1 MAQPSQE
8 SPLPA
13 TAPRTTATE
22 HGDHGDHDHDGHV
35 TEAEHSDHEHDGHV
49 AAADHDHDHEHN
61 HAAEHE
67 HEHDLAAE
75 HGGGIAR
82 WLPAGQRR
90 ELLLLGVSGVCLGV
104 GLAAAL
110 FGWPETLRIGLFL
123 VAILA
128 GAVEIV
134 PRGLR
139 GVWLERSLDINFLV
153 TVAVA
158 GAIGLEQWAEGA
170 TVVFLFSLG
179 ETLESLTLA
188 RTRRSIQ
195 ALMAMAPDTAQVQLP
210 DGSEATQPVEQV
222 AVGAVVVVR
231 PGDRIPR
238 DGVVVAGHSAVDQA
252 PITGESVPVEKAP
265 GATVYAGTINQ
276 NGYLEVRATKPL
288 AENAL
293 AKIIHLVEAAQSEK
307 APSQRFVERFA
318 RIYTPAVVV
327 GAVLLTII
335 PPLVFGEPLVPWFN
349 RSLVLL
355 LVACPC
361 ALVIS
366 TPVTV
371 VAAIG
376 NASRRGVLIKGGAY
390 LERAGTVRVVAFDKT
405 GTLTRGVPEVVT
417 VIPCADLSAAD
428 LVRVAAAA
436 EARSEHPLAQAVVRA
451 GQRLSVET
459 PVESPATAFT
469 ISISH
474 LSLRFAAD
482 ETLSAS
488 DFMAFPGQ
496 GIRAIVGDRLLW
508 VGSLDWLRAN
518 GFDPANVT
526 ERLAAITAAGQ
537 TPILVGQQEDCAGEP
552 TERRRLL
559 GIIAV
564 ADQVRPQ
571 AAETVATLRAQGV
584 RRVAL
589 VSGDNHLTAQAVAQ
603 QVGIAPADVRAE
615 LLPEEKLKVIQEYA
629 RNEGHVAMVGDG
641 VNDAPALAAAT
652 IGIALGT
659 GGSDAALEAA
669 DMALV
674 ADDLDRLPWVLQL
687 SRRAARTIR
696 FNVGFALLTKLLV
709 LGLGALGIANLWAAI
724 GADTGASIIVI
735 LNGMRLLGRAPPA
748 AGSAASD
755 AALRRRFGLSA
766 RTDHHDHSH

>member
-1 MAQPSQE
+1 MP
-8 SPLPA
+8 
-13 TAPRTTATE
+13 
-22 HGDHGDHDHDGHV
+22 V
-35 TEAEHSDHEHDGHV
+35 
-49 AAADHDHDHEHN
+49 
-61 HAAEHE
+61 
-67 HEHDLAAE
+67 
-75 HGGGIAR
+75 
-82 WLPAGQRR
+82 
-90 ELLLLGVSGVCLGV
+90 
-104 GLAAAL
+104 
-110 FGWPETLRIGLFL
+110 
-123 VAILA
+123 
-128 GAVEIV
+128 
-134 PRGLR
+134 
-139 GVWLERSLDINFLV
+139 
-153 TVAVA
+153 
-158 GAIGLEQWAEGA
+158 GAI
-170 TVVFLFSLG
+170 
-179 ETLESLTLA
+179 
-188 RTRRSIQ
+188 
-195 ALMAMAPDTAQVQLP
+195 
-210 DGSEATQPVEQV
+210 
-222 AVGAVVVVR
+222 VVVR
-231 PGDRIPR
+231 PGDRVPL
-238 DGVVVAGHSAVDQA
+238 DGVVIAGHSAVDQA

-265 GATVYAGTINQ
+265 GATVYAGTINR
-276 NGYLEVRATKPL
+276 NGYLEIRTTKPL

-405 GTLTRGVPEVVT
+405 GTLTRGVPEVST
-417 VIPCADLSAAD
+417 VIPGADLSAAD

-451 GQRLSVET
+451 GRRLAAET
-459 PVESPATAFT
+459 PVESTATAFT

-474 LSLRFAAD
+474 ISLRFAGD
-482 ETLSAS
+482 GTLRAS
-488 DFMAFPGQ
+488 DFVAFPGQ
-496 GIRAIVGDRLLW
+496 GIRAVVGERLLW
-508 VGSLDWLRAN
+508 VGSLEWLRSN
-518 GFDPANVT
+518 GFDPAAVN

-537 TPILVGQQEDCAGEP
+537 TPILVGEQVGRDDEP
-552 TERRRLL
+552 TGGRRVL

-564 ADQVRPQ
+564 ADEVRPQ
-571 AAETVATLRAQGV
+571 AAETVAALRGQGV

-589 VSGDNHLTAQAVAQ
+589 VSGDNTVTAQAVAQ

-615 LLPEEKLKVIQEYA
+615 LLPEEKLAAIQEYA

-674 ADDLDRLPWVLQL
+674 ADDLNRLPWVLRL
-687 SRRAARTIR
+687 SRRAAHTIR

-709 LGLGALGIANLWAAI
+709 LGLGALGLANLWIAI
-724 GADTGASIIVI
+724 AADTGASLIVI
-735 LNGMRLLGRAPPA
+735 LNGMRLLGKAPS
-748 AGSAASD
+748 SAESVASD
-755 AALRRRFGLSA
+755 AALRRRFGLSVH
-766 RTDHHDHSH
+766 TDHHGHSH

>member
-1 MAQPSQE
+1 MTTTTTS
-8 SPLPA
+8 
-13 TAPRTTATE
+13 TTAMWLWPTMVSMTTSTTTAE
-22 HGDHGDHDHDGHV
+22 HDH
-35 TEAEHSDHEHDGHV
+35 A
-49 AAADHDHDHEHN
+49 
-61 HAAEHE
+61 
-67 HEHDLAAE
+67 HDLAVE
-75 HGGGIAR
+75 HGAGIAR
-82 WLPAGQRR
+82 WLPSGQRR
-90 ELLLLGVSGVCLGV
+90 ELLLLGVSGVCLGA

-110 FGWPETLRIGLFL
+110 LGWPETLRIGLFL

-179 ETLESLTLA
+179 EALESLTLA

-195 ALMAMAPDTAQVQLP
+195 ALMAMAPDTAQVKRP
-210 DGSEATQPVEQV
+210 DGSETTQPVEQV
-222 AVGAVVVVR
+222 VVGAVVVVR

-265 GATVYAGTINQ
+265 GATVYAGTINR
-276 NGYLEVRATKPL
+276 NGYLEIRATKPL

-318 RIYTPAVVV
+318 RIYTPVVVV

-417 VIPCADLSAAD
+417 VTPCADLSAAD
-428 LVRVAAAA
+428 LVRYRSRGGGAFGASPRTGRRPRRSA
-436 EARSEHPLAQAVVRA
+436 ARSGSADRSRTSAPRA
-451 GQRLSVET
+451 PST
-459 PVESPATAFT
+459 
-469 ISISH
+469 
-474 LSLRFAAD
+474 
-482 ETLSAS
+482 S
-488 DFMAFPGQ
+488 DFVAFPGQ
-496 GIRAIVGDRLLW
+496 GIRAVVGERRLW

-518 GFDPANVT
+518 GFDPAEIT

-537 TPILVGQQEDCAGEP
+537 TPILVGQQEVRAGEP

-559 GIIAV
+559 GIIGV
-564 ADQVRPQ
+564 ADEVRPL

-589 VSGDNHLTAQAVAQ
+589 LSGDNHLTAQAVAQ
-603 QVGIAPADVRAE
+603 RVGIAPEDVRAE
-615 LLPEEKLKVIQEYA
+615 LLPEEKLAAIQEYA

-674 ADDLDRLPWVLQL
+674 ADDLNRLPWVLQL

-696 FNVGFALLTKLLV
+696 FNVGFALLIKLLV

-724 GADTGASIIVI
+724 AADTGASIVVI
-735 LNGMRLLGRAPPA
+735 LNGMRLLGEAPSA

-766 RTDHHDHSH
+766 RTDHHGHSH

>member
-13 TAPRTTATE
+13 TTSRPTAAE
-22 HGDHGDHDHDGHV
+22 HGDHDHMAGTGH
-35 TEAEHSDHEHDGHV
+35 D
-49 AAADHDHDHEHN
+49 DHDHEHSHIAAAEHGEHDHD

-67 HEHDLAAE
+67 HGHDLAGE
-75 HGGGIAR
+75 HGAGIAR
-82 WLPAGQRR
+82 WLPSGQRR

-104 GLAAAL
+104 GLAAEL
-110 FGWPETLRIGLFL
+110 LGWPETLRIGLFL

-179 ETLESLTLA
+179 EALESLTLA

-195 ALMAMAPDTAQVQLP
+195 ALMAMAPDTAQVKRP
-210 DGSEATQPVEQV
+210 DGSETTQPVEQV
-222 AVGAVVVVR
+222 VVGAVVVVR

-265 GATVYAGTINQ
+265 GATVYAGTINR
-276 NGYLEVRATKPL
+276 NGYLEIRATKPL

-318 RIYTPAVVV
+318 RIYTPVVVV

-417 VIPCADLSAAD
+417 VTPCADLSAAD
-428 LVRVAAAA
+428 LARYAATA

-451 GQRLSVET
+451 GRRLSAET
-459 PVESPATAFT
+459 PVESTATAF
-469 ISISH
+469 SLALSH
-474 LSLRFAAD
+474 ISLRFAAD
-482 ETLSAS
+482 ETLSTS
-488 DFMAFPGQ
+488 DFVAFPGQ
-496 GIRAIVGDRLLW
+496 GIRAVVGERRLW

-518 GFDPANVT
+518 GFDPAEIT

-537 TPILVGQQEDCAGEP
+537 TPILVGQQEVRAGEP

-559 GIIAV
+559 GIIGV
-564 ADQVRPQ
+564 ADEVRPL

-589 VSGDNHLTAQAVAQ
+589 LSGDNHLTAQAVAQ
-603 QVGIAPADVRAE
+603 RVGIAPEDVRAE
-615 LLPEEKLKVIQEYA
+615 LLPEEKLAAIQEYA

-674 ADDLDRLPWVLQL
+674 ADDLNRLPWVLQL

-696 FNVGFALLTKLLV
+696 FNVGFALLIKLLV

-724 GADTGASIIVI
+724 AADTGASIVVI
-735 LNGMRLLGRAPPA
+735 LNGMRLLGEAPSA

-766 RTDHHDHSH
+766 RTDHHGHSH

>member
-1 MAQPSQE
+1 MAQPRLD
-8 SPLPA
+8 SPP
-13 TAPRTTATE
+13 ATE
-22 HGDHGDHDHDGHV
+22 HGDRDH
-35 TEAEHSDHEHDGHV
+35 DHEHDDHEHDDHLAG
-49 AAADHDHDHEHN
+49 AAHDDYDHDHDHAAQ
-61 HAAEHE
+61 HA
-67 HEHDLAAE
+67 HDPAVE
-75 HGGGIAR
+75 HGAGIAR

-90 ELLLLGVSGVCLGV
+90 ELLLLTVSGVCLGA

-110 FGWPETLRIGLFL
+110 LGWPQTLRIGLFL

-128 GAVEIV
+128 GAIEIV

-195 ALMAMAPDTAQVQLP
+195 ALMAMAPDTAQVQRP
-210 DGSEATQPVEQV
+210 DGSEETQPVEQV
-222 AVGAVVVVR
+222 AVGAIVVVR
-231 PGDRIPR
+231 PGDRVPL
-238 DGVVVAGHSAVDQA
+238 DGVVIAGHSAVDQA

-265 GATVYAGTINQ
+265 GATVYAGTINRH
-276 NGYLEVRATKPL
+276 GYLEIRTTKPL

-318 RIYTPAVVV
+318 RIYTPVVVV

-417 VIPCADLSAAD
+417 VIPCAALSAAD

-451 GQRLSVET
+451 ERRLSAET
-459 PVESPATAFT
+459 PVESSATAFS
-469 ISISH
+469 IAISH
-474 LSLRFAAD
+474 ISLRFAAD

-496 GIRAIVGDRLLW
+496 GIRAVVGDRLLW
-508 VGSLDWLRAN
+508 VGRPDWLRAN
-518 GFDPANVT
+518 GFDPTDVT
-526 ERLAAITAAGQ
+526 DRLTAITAAGQ
-537 TPILVGQQEDCAGEP
+537 TPILVGQQDDRAGEP
-552 TERRRLL
+552 TEHRRLL

-564 ADQVRPQ
+564 ADEVRPQ
-571 AAETVATLRAQGV
+571 AAETVAALRGQGV

-589 VSGDNHLTAQAVAQ
+589 VSGDNAVTAQAVAQ
-603 QVGIAPADVRAE
+603 QVGIAPEDVRAE
-615 LLPEEKLKVIQEYA
+615 LLPEEKLAAIQEYA

-674 ADDLDRLPWVLQL
+674 ADDLNRLPWVLQL

-724 GADTGASIIVI
+724 AADTGASIIVI
-735 LNGMRLLGRAPPA
+735 LNGMRLLGKAPSTA
-748 AGSAASD
+748 ESAASA

-766 RTDHHDHSH
+766 QADHHGHSH

>member
-13 TAPRTTATE
+13 TTSRPTAAE
-22 HGDHGDHDHDGHV
+22 HGDHDHMAGTGH
-35 TEAEHSDHEHDGHV
+35 D
-49 AAADHDHDHEHN
+49 DHDHEHSHIAAAEHSEHDHD

-67 HEHDLAAE
+67 HGHDLAGE
-75 HGGGIAR
+75 HGAGIAR
-82 WLPAGQRR
+82 WLPSGQRR

-104 GLAAAL
+104 GLAAEL
-110 FGWPETLRIGLFL
+110 LGWPETLRIGLFL

-179 ETLESLTLA
+179 EALESLTLA

-195 ALMAMAPDTAQVQLP
+195 ALMAMAPDTAQVKRP
-210 DGSEATQPVEQV
+210 DGSETTQPVEQV
-222 AVGAVVVVR
+222 VVGAVVVVR

-265 GATVYAGTINQ
+265 GATVYAGTINR
-276 NGYLEVRATKPL
+276 NGYLEIRATKPL

-318 RIYTPAVVV
+318 RIYTPVVVV

-417 VIPCADLSAAD
+417 VTPCADLSAAD
-428 LVRVAAAA
+428 LVRVVAAA

-451 GQRLSVET
+451 GRQL
-459 PVESPATAFT
+459 
-469 ISISH
+469 
-474 LSLRFAAD
+474 AA
-482 ETLSAS
+482 EAPTGSAAEPPSAS
-488 DFMAFPGQ
+488 DFVALPGQ
-496 GIRAIVGDRLLW
+496 GIRAVVGDRLLW
-508 VGSLDWLRAN
+508 VGSLGWLRAN
-518 GFDPANVT
+518 GFDPAEIT
-526 ERLAAITAAGQ
+526 TRLAAITAAGQ
-537 TPILVGQQEDCAGEP
+537 TPILVGQQEGRAGEP

-559 GIIAV
+559 GIIGV
-564 ADQVRPQ
+564 ADQVRSQ

-603 QVGIAPADVRAE
+603 QVGIAPEDVRAE
-615 LLPEEKLKVIQEYA
+615 LLPEEKLAAIQEYA

-674 ADDLDRLPWVLQL
+674 ADDLNRLPWVLEL
-687 SRRAARTIR
+687 SHRAARTIR

-724 GADTGASIIVI
+724 GADTGASIVVI
-735 LNGMRLLGRAPPA
+735 LNGMRLLGKAPSA
-748 AGSAASD
+748 TGSAASD

-766 RTDHHDHSH
+766 RTDHHGHSH

>member
-13 TAPRTTATE
+13 TTSRPTAAE
-22 HGDHGDHDHDGHV
+22 HGDHDHMAGTGH
-35 TEAEHSDHEHDGHV
+35 D
-49 AAADHDHDHEHN
+49 DHDHEHSHIAAAEHGEHDHD

-67 HEHDLAAE
+67 HGHDLAGE
-75 HGGGIAR
+75 HGAGIAR
-82 WLPAGQRR
+82 WLPSGQRR

-104 GLAAAL
+104 GLAAEL
-110 FGWPETLRIGLFL
+110 LGWPETLRIGLFL

-179 ETLESLTLA
+179 EALESLTLA

-195 ALMAMAPDTAQVQLP
+195 ALMAMAPDTAQVKRP
-210 DGSEATQPVEQV
+210 DGSETTQPVEQV
-222 AVGAVVVVR
+222 VVGAVVVVR

-265 GATVYAGTINQ
+265 GATVYAGTINR
-276 NGYLEVRATKPL
+276 NGYLEIRATKPL

-318 RIYTPAVVV
+318 RIYTPVVVV

-417 VIPCADLSAAD
+417 VTPCADLSAAD
-428 LVRVAAAA
+428 LVRFAAAA

-451 GQRLSVET
+451 GRQLAAEAPTGS
-459 PVESPATAFT
+459 
-469 ISISH
+469 
-474 LSLRFAAD
+474 AAD
-482 ETLSAS
+482 PPSAS
-488 DFMAFPGQ
+488 DFVALPGQ
-496 GIRAIVGDRLLW
+496 GIRAVVGDRLLW
-508 VGSLDWLRAN
+508 VGSLGWLRAN
-518 GFDPANVT
+518 GFDPAEIT
-526 ERLAAITAAGQ
+526 TRLAAITAAGQ
-537 TPILVGQQEDCAGEP
+537 TPILVGQQEGRAGEP

-559 GIIAV
+559 GIIGV
-564 ADQVRPQ
+564 ADQVRSQ

-584 RRVAL
+584 RRVVL

-603 QVGIAPADVRAE
+603 QVGIAPEDVRAE
-615 LLPEEKLKVIQEYA
+615 LLPEEKLAAIQEYA

-674 ADDLDRLPWVLQL
+674 ADDLNRLPWVLQL
-687 SRRAARTIR
+687 SHRAARTIR

-724 GADTGASIIVI
+724 GADTGASIVVI
-735 LNGMRLLGRAPPA
+735 LNGMRLLGKAPSA
-748 AGSAASD
+748 TGSAASD

-766 RTDHHDHSH
+766 RTDHHGHSH

>member
-1 MAQPSQE
+1 MVQPSQE

-13 TAPRTTATE
+13 TAPCTTA
-22 HGDHGDHDHDGHV
+22 
-35 TEAEHSDHEHDGHV
+35 AEQG
-49 AAADHDHDHEHN
+49 
-61 HAAEHE
+61 EHE
-67 HEHDLAAE
+67 HEHAADHKHGLAGE
-75 HGGGIAR
+75 HGAGIAR
-82 WLPAGQRR
+82 WLPSGQRR

-104 GLAAAL
+104 GLAAEL
-110 FGWPETLRIGLFL
+110 LGWPELLRIGLFL
-123 VAILA
+123 VPILA
-128 GAVEIV
+128 GAVDIV

-158 GAIGLEQWAEGA
+158 GAIGLEQWSEGA

-179 ETLESLTLA
+179 ETLENLTLA

-195 ALMAMAPDTAQVQLP
+195 ALMAMAPDTAQVKLP

-222 AVGAVVVVR
+222 AVGDIVVVR
-231 PGDRIPR
+231 PGGRIPR

-252 PITGESVPVEKAP
+252 PITGEAVPVEKAP
-265 GATVYAGTINQ
+265 GATVYAGTINRH
-276 NGYLEVRATKPL
+276 GYLEIRATKPL

-318 RIYTPAVVV
+318 RIYTPVVV
-327 GAVLLTII
+327 VSAVLLTIV
-335 PPLVFGEPLVPWFN
+335 PPLVFSEPLVPWFN

-417 VIPCADLSAAD
+417 VTPCADLSAAD

-451 GQRLSVET
+451 GR
-459 PVESPATAFT
+459 
-469 ISISH
+469 
-474 LSLRFAAD
+474 RFAAD

-488 DFMAFPGQ
+488 DFVAFPGQ
-496 GIRAIVGDRLLW
+496 GIRAVVGDRLLW

-518 GFDPANVT
+518 GFDPAEVT
-526 ERLAAITAAGQ
+526 ARLAAITAAGQ
-537 TPILVGQQEDCAGEP
+537 TPIGVGQQEVRAGEP
-552 TERRRLL
+552 TEHRRLL

-564 ADQVRPQ
+564 ADQVRSQ
-571 AAETVATLRAQGV
+571 AAETVAALRGQGV

-589 VSGDNHLTAQAVAQ
+589 VSGDNHLAVQAVAQ
-603 QVGIAPADVRAE
+603 QVGIAPEDVRAE
-615 LLPEEKLKVIQEYA
+615 LLPEEKLKIIQEYA

-652 IGIALGT
+652 VGIALGT
-659 GGSDAALEAA
+659 GGSDVALEAA

-724 GADTGASIIVI
+724 AADTGASVVVI
-735 LNGMRLLGRAPPA
+735 LNGMRLLGRAPSA
-748 AGSAASD
+748 AESTASD

-766 RTDHHDHSH
+766 HTDHHGHSH

>member
-1 MAQPSQE
+1 MA
-8 SPLPA
+8 
-13 TAPRTTATE
+13 
-22 HGDHGDHDHDGHV
+22 
-35 TEAEHSDHEHDGHV
+35 
-49 AAADHDHDHEHN
+49 
-61 HAAEHE
+61 
-67 HEHDLAAE
+67 
-75 HGGGIAR
+75 I
-82 WLPAGQRR
+82 
-90 ELLLLGVSGVCLGV
+90 
-104 GLAAAL
+104 
-110 FGWPETLRIGLFL
+110 
-123 VAILA
+123 
-128 GAVEIV
+128 
-134 PRGLR
+134 
-139 GVWLERSLDINFLV
+139 
-153 TVAVA
+153 
-158 GAIGLEQWAEGA
+158 
-170 TVVFLFSLG
+170 
-179 ETLESLTLA
+179 
-188 RTRRSIQ
+188 
-195 ALMAMAPDTAQVQLP
+195 APDTAQVKRP
-210 DGSEATQPVEQV
+210 DGSEETQPVEQV
-222 AVGAVVVVR
+222 VVGAIVVVR

-265 GATVYAGTINQ
+265 GATVYAGTINRH
-276 NGYLEVRATKPL
+276 GYLEIRTTKPL

-293 AKIIHLVEAAQSEK
+293 AKIIHLVEAAQSKK

-318 RIYTPAVVV
+318 RIYTPVVV
-327 GAVLLTII
+327 IGAVLLTII

-405 GTLTRGVPEVVT
+405 GTLTRGVPEVVAVT
-417 VIPCADLSAAD
+417 PCADLSAAD
-428 LVRVAAAA
+428 LVRFAAAA

-451 GQRLSVET
+451 GRQL
-459 PVESPATAFT
+459 
-469 ISISH
+469 
-474 LSLRFAAD
+474 AA
-482 ETLSAS
+482 EAPTGSAAEPSSAS
-488 DFMAFPGQ
+488 DFVAFPGQ
-496 GIRAIVGDRLLW
+496 GIRAVVGERLLW

-518 GFDPANVT
+518 GFDPAEIT

-537 TPILVGQQEDCAGEP
+537 TPILVGQQEVRAGEP

-559 GIIAV
+559 GIIGV
-564 ADQVRPQ
+564 ADEVRPL

-589 VSGDNHLTAQAVAQ
+589 LSGDNHLTAQAVAQ
-603 QVGIAPADVRAE
+603 RVGIAPEDVRAE
-615 LLPEEKLKVIQEYA
+615 LLPEEKLAAIQEYA

-674 ADDLDRLPWVLQL
+674 ADDLNRLPWVLQL

-696 FNVGFALLTKLLV
+696 FNVGFALLVKLLV

-724 GADTGASIIVI
+724 AADTGASIVVI
-735 LNGMRLLGRAPPA
+735 LNGMRLLGD
-748 AGSAASD
+748 G
-755 AALRRRFGLSA
+755 ALRRRERGIRRGAPAPLWVVRS
-766 RTDHHDHSH
+766 HSSPRP

>member
-1 MAQPSQE
+1 MA
-8 SPLPA
+8 
-13 TAPRTTATE
+13 TVTTTTWLGPGMTVHE
-22 HGDHGDHDHDGHV
+22 
-35 TEAEHSDHEHDGHV
+35 HEHDGHM
-49 AAADHDHDHEHN
+49 AAVQHDHDHDH
-61 HAAEHE
+61 AAE

-75 HGGGIAR
+75 HGAGIAR

-90 ELLLLGVSGVCLGV
+90 ELLLLGVSGVCLGT

-110 FGWPETLRIGLFL
+110 LGWPETLRIGLFL
-123 VAILA
+123 AAILA

-195 ALMAMAPDTAQVQLP
+195 ALMAMAPDTAQVQRP
-210 DGSEATQPVEQV
+210 DGSEITQPVERV
-222 AVGAVVVVR
+222 AVGATVVVR
-231 PGDRIPR
+231 PGDRIPL

-276 NGYLEVRATKPL
+276 HGYLEIRTTKPL
-288 AENAL
+288 AENTL

-417 VIPCADLSAAD
+417 VTPCADLSAAD

-451 GQRLSVET
+451 GRRLSAET
-459 PVESPATAFT
+459 PIEATATTFT
-469 ISISH
+469 LAISH
-474 LSLRFAAD
+474 ISLRFAAD
-482 ETLSAS
+482 ETFSAS
-488 DFMAFPGQ
+488 DFLAFPGQ
-496 GIRAIVGDRLLW
+496 GIRAVVGDRLLW

-518 GFDPANVT
+518 GFDPADIT
-526 ERLAAITAAGQ
+526 ARLAAITAAGQ
-537 TPILVGQQEDCAGEP
+537 TPILVGQQE
-552 TERRRLL
+552 
-559 GIIAV
+559 
-564 ADQVRPQ
+564 
-571 AAETVATLRAQGV
+571 V
-584 RRVAL
+584 RRGCAD
-589 VSGDNHLTAQAVAQ
+589 G
-603 QVGIAPADVRAE
+603 APAIA
-615 LLPEEKLKVIQEYA
+615 
-629 RNEGHVAMVGDG
+629 GDHRR
-641 VNDAPALAAAT
+641 
-652 IGIALGT
+652 
-659 GGSDAALEAA
+659 GGS
-669 DMALV
+669 
-674 ADDLDRLPWVLQL
+674 
-687 SRRAARTIR
+687 
-696 FNVGFALLTKLLV
+696 G
-709 LGLGALGIANLWAAI
+709 
-724 GADTGASIIVI
+724 
-735 LNGMRLLGRAPPA
+735 PA
-748 AGSAASD
+748 AGCRD
-755 AALRRRFGLSA
+755 RGRSA
-766 RTDHHDHSH
+766 RARCASGGAGERR

>member
-1 MAQPSQE
+1 MAQPLQE
-8 SPLPA
+8 SPRPA
-13 TAPRTTATE
+13 VATRTTAAE
-22 HGDHGDHDHDGHV
+22 HGDHAHDHDGHMA
-35 TEAEHSDHEHDGHV
+35 EAGHDDHHEHDGH
-49 AAADHDHDHEHN
+49 AHDHAAD
-61 HAAEHE
+61 
-67 HEHDLAAE
+67 HEHDLAGE
-75 HGGGIAR
+75 HGAGIAR
-82 WLPAGQRR
+82 WLPSGQRR

-110 FGWPETLRIGLFL
+110 FGWPEPLRIGLFL

-195 ALMAMAPDTAQVQLP
+195 ALMAMAPDTAQVQRP
-210 DGSEATQPVEQV
+210 DGSEVTQAVEQV
-222 AVGAVVVVR
+222 AVGATVVVR
-231 PGDRIPR
+231 PGDRIPL

-265 GATVYAGTINQ
+265 GATVYAGTINR
-276 NGYLEVRATKPL
+276 NGYLEIRTTKLL
-288 AENAL
+288 AENTL

-417 VIPCADLSAAD
+417 VIPCTDLSAAD
-428 LVRVAAAA
+428 LVRVVAAA

-451 GQRLSVET
+451 GRRLSAET
-459 PVESPATAFT
+459 PVESTAKAFNLA
-469 ISISH
+469 ISH
-474 LSLRFAAD
+474 ISLRFAVD
-482 ETLSAS
+482 ESFSAS
-488 DFMAFPGQ
+488 DFLAFPGQ
-496 GIRAIVGDRLLW
+496 GIRAVVGDRLLW

-518 GFDPANVT
+518 GFDPAGVT
-526 ERLAAITAAGQ
+526 ARLAAITVAGQ
-537 TPILVGQQEDCAGEP
+537 TPILVGQQEGRAGEP
-552 TERRRLL
+552 TEHRRLL

-564 ADQVRPQ
+564 ADEVRPQ
-571 AAETVATLRAQGV
+571 AAETVAALRAQGV

-589 VSGDNHLTAQAVAQ
+589 VSGDNRLTAQAVAQ
-603 QVGIAPADVRAE
+603 QVGIDPADVRAE
-615 LLPEEKLKVIQEYA
+615 LLPEEKLKAIQEYA

-641 VNDAPALAAAT
+641 VNDAPALAAAS

-674 ADDLDRLPWVLQL
+674 ADDLNRLPWLLRL
-687 SRRAARTIR
+687 SRRAAHTIR

-709 LGLGALGIANLWAAI
+709 LGLGALGLANLWIAI
-724 GADTGASIIVI
+724 AADTGASIIVI
-735 LNGMRLLGRAPPA
+735 INGMRLLGRAPSA
-748 AGSAASD
+748 AESAASD
-755 AALRRRFGLSA
+755 AALRRRFGLSDRA
-766 RTDHHDHSH
+766 DHHDHSH

>member
-13 TAPRTTATE
+13 TE
-22 HGDHGDHDHDGHV
+22 HGDHDHMAEAGHDAHDHDGHIA
-35 TEAEHSDHEHDGHV
+35 EAQHEHD
-49 AAADHDHDHEHN
+49 HDY
-61 HAAEHE
+61 AAEHE
-67 HEHDLAAE
+67 HHLDDERGA
-75 HGGGIAR
+75 GIAH
-82 WLPAGQRR
+82 WLPSGQRR

-110 FGWPETLRIGLFL
+110 LGWPETLRIGLFL

-139 GVWLERSLDINFLV
+139 GVWLEHSLDINFLV

-179 ETLESLTLA
+179 EALENLTLA

-222 AVGAVVVVR
+222 VVGAIVVVR

-265 GATVYAGTINQ
+265 GATVYAGTINR
-276 NGYLEVRATKPL
+276 NGYLEIRTTKPL

-417 VIPCADLSAAD
+417 VTPCADLSAAD
-428 LVRVAAAA
+428 LVRVAATA

-451 GQRLSVET
+451 GRRLSAET
-459 PVESPATAFT
+459 PVESTATAFSLT
-469 ISISH
+469 ISHI
-474 LSLRFAAD
+474 SLRFAAD
-482 ETLSAS
+482 ETLSTS
-488 DFMAFPGQ
+488 DFVAFPGQ
-496 GIRAIVGDRLLW
+496 GIRAVVGDRLLW
-508 VGSLDWLRAN
+508 VGSLGWLRAN
-518 GFDPANVT
+518 GFDPAAIT
-526 ERLAAITAAGQ
+526 ARLAAITAAGQ
-537 TPILVGQQEDCAGEP
+537 TPIIVGQQEGRAGEP

-571 AAETVATLRAQGV
+571 AAETVAALRAQGV

-615 LLPEEKLKVIQEYA
+615 LLPEQKLKAIQEYA

-652 IGIALGT
+652 IGIAVGT

-674 ADDLDRLPWVLQL
+674 ADDLNRLPWVLEL

-724 GADTGASIIVI
+724 AADTGASIVVI
-735 LNGMRLLGRAPPA
+735 LNGMRLLGKAPSA
-748 AGSAASD
+748 TGSAASD
-755 AALRRRFGLSA
+755 AALRHRFGLST
-766 RTDHHDHSH
+766 RTDHHGHSH

>member
-13 TAPRTTATE
+13 TTSRPTAAE
-22 HGDHGDHDHDGHV
+22 HGDHDYMAGTGHD
-35 TEAEHSDHEHDGHV
+35 
-49 AAADHDHDHEHN
+49 DHDHEHSHIAAAEHGEHDHD

-67 HEHDLAAE
+67 HGHDLAGE
-75 HGGGIAR
+75 HGAGIAR
-82 WLPAGQRR
+82 WLPSGQRR

-104 GLAAAL
+104 GLAAEL
-110 FGWPETLRIGLFL
+110 LGWPETLRIGLFL

-179 ETLESLTLA
+179 EALESLTLA

-195 ALMAMAPDTAQVQLP
+195 ALMAMAPDTAQVKRP
-210 DGSEATQPVEQV
+210 DGSETTQPVEQV
-222 AVGAVVVVR
+222 VVGAVVVVR

-265 GATVYAGTINQ
+265 GATVYAGTINR
-276 NGYLEVRATKPL
+276 NGYLEIRATKPL

-318 RIYTPAVVV
+318 RIYTPVVVV

-417 VIPCADLSAAD
+417 VTPCADLSAAD

-451 GQRLSVET
+451 GRQLAAEAPTGS
-459 PVESPATAFT
+459 
-469 ISISH
+469 
-474 LSLRFAAD
+474 AAD
-482 ETLSAS
+482 PSSAS
-488 DFMAFPGQ
+488 DFVAFPGQ
-496 GIRAIVGDRLLW
+496 GIRAVVGERRLW

-518 GFDPANVT
+518 GFDPAEIT

-537 TPILVGQQEDCAGEP
+537 TPILVGQQEVRAGEP

-559 GIIAV
+559 GIIGV
-564 ADQVRPQ
+564 ADEVRPL

-589 VSGDNHLTAQAVAQ
+589 LSGDNHLTAQAVAQ
-603 QVGIAPADVRAE
+603 RVGIAPEDVRAE
-615 LLPEEKLKVIQEYA
+615 LLPEEKLAAIQEYA

-674 ADDLDRLPWVLQL
+674 ADDLNRLPWVLQL

-696 FNVGFALLTKLLV
+696 FNVGFALLIKLLV

-724 GADTGASIIVI
+724 AADTGASIVVI
-735 LNGMRLLGRAPPA
+735 LNGMRLLGKAPSA
-748 AGSAASD
+748 TGSAASD

-766 RTDHHDHSH
+766 RTDHHGHSH

>member
-1 MAQPSQE
+1 MAHPSQE
-8 SPLPA
+8 SSPA
-13 TAPRTTATE
+13 AATRTTAAE
-22 HGDHGDHDHDGHV
+22 HGDHDHDHDGHMA
-35 TEAEHSDHEHDGHV
+35 EAGHDDHREHDGH
-49 AAADHDHDHEHN
+49 DHDH
-61 HAAEHE
+61 AA
-67 HEHDLAAE
+67 EHDLAAE
-75 HGGGIAR
+75 HGIGVAG
-82 WLPAGQRR
+82 WLPSGQRR

-110 FGWPETLRIGLFL
+110 FGWPEPLRIGLFL

-195 ALMAMAPDTAQVQLP
+195 ALMAMAPDTAQVQCP
-210 DGSEATQPVEQV
+210 DGSEVTQAVEQV
-222 AVGAVVVVR
+222 AVGAIVVVR
-231 PGDRIPR
+231 PGDRIPL

-265 GATVYAGTINQ
+265 GATVYAGTINR
-276 NGYLEVRATKPL
+276 NGYLEIRTTKLL
-288 AENAL
+288 AENTL

-428 LVRVAAAA
+428 LVRVVAAA

-451 GQRLSVET
+451 GRRLSAET
-459 PVESPATAFT
+459 PVESTAKAFNLA
-469 ISISH
+469 ISH
-474 LSLRFAAD
+474 ISLRFAAD
-482 ETLSAS
+482 ESFSAS
-488 DFMAFPGQ
+488 DFLAFPGQ
-496 GIRAIVGDRLLW
+496 GIRAVVGDRLLW

-518 GFDPANVT
+518 GFDPAGVT
-526 ERLAAITAAGQ
+526 ARLAAITAAGQ
-537 TPILVGQQEDCAGEP
+537 TPILVGQQEVRAGEP
-552 TERRRLL
+552 TERRRWL

-564 ADQVRPQ
+564 ADEVRPQ
-571 AAETVATLRAQGV
+571 AAETVAALRAQGV

-589 VSGDNHLTAQAVAQ
+589 VSGDNTVTAQAVAQ
-603 QVGIAPADVRAE
+603 QVGIAPEDVRAE
-615 LLPEEKLKVIQEYA
+615 LLPEEKLTVIQEYA
-629 RNEGHVAMVGDG
+629 RNDGHVAMVGDG

-674 ADDLDRLPWVLQL
+674 ADDLNRLPWVLQL

-724 GADTGASIIVI
+724 AADTGASIVVI
-735 LNGMRLLGRAPPA
+735 LNGMRLLGRAPSA
-748 AGSAASD
+748 AESAASD
-755 AALRRRFGLSA
+755 AVLRRRFGLSA
-766 RTDHHDHSH
+766 HTDHHDHSH

>member
-13 TAPRTTATE
+13 TE
-22 HGDHGDHDHDGHV
+22 HGDHDHMAEAGHD
-35 TEAEHSDHEHDGHV
+35 AHDHDGHI
-49 AAADHDHDHEHN
+49 AEAQHDHDHEHE
-61 HAAEHE
+61 HDHDYAAEHE
-67 HEHDLAAE
+67 HHLDDERGA
-75 HGGGIAR
+75 GIAH
-82 WLPAGQRR
+82 WLPSGQRR

-110 FGWPETLRIGLFL
+110 LGWPETLRIGLFL
-123 VAILA
+123 AAILA

-179 ETLESLTLA
+179 EALENLTLA

-222 AVGAVVVVR
+222 VVGAIVVVR

-265 GATVYAGTINQ
+265 GATVYAGTINRH
-276 NGYLEVRATKPL
+276 GYLEVRTTKPL

-318 RIYTPAVVV
+318 RIYTPVVVV

-417 VIPCADLSAAD
+417 VMPCADLSAAD
-428 LVRVAAAA
+428 LVRVAATA

-451 GQRLSVET
+451 GRRLSAET
-459 PVESPATAFT
+459 PVESIATAFSLT
-469 ISISH
+469 ISHI
-474 LSLRFAAD
+474 SLRFAAD
-482 ETLSAS
+482 ETLSTS
-488 DFMAFPGQ
+488 DFVAFPGQ
-496 GIRAIVGDRLLW
+496 GIRAVVGDRLLW
-508 VGSLDWLRAN
+508 VGSLGWLRAN
-518 GFDPANVT
+518 GFDPAAIT
-526 ERLAAITAAGQ
+526 ARLAAITAAGQ
-537 TPILVGQQEDCAGEP
+537 TPIIVGQQEGRAGEP

-571 AAETVATLRAQGV
+571 AAETVAALRAQGV

-615 LLPEEKLKVIQEYA
+615 LLPEQKLKAIQEYA

-652 IGIALGT
+652 IGIAVGT

-674 ADDLDRLPWVLQL
+674 ADDLNRLPWVLEL
-687 SRRAARTIR
+687 SRRAAHTIR

-724 GADTGASIIVI
+724 AADTGASIVVI
-735 LNGMRLLGRAPPA
+735 LNGMRLLGKAPSA
-748 AGSAASD
+748 TGSAASD
-755 AALRRRFGLSA
+755 AALRHRFGLST
-766 RTDHHDHSH
+766 RTDHHGHSH

>member
-13 TAPRTTATE
+13 TTSRPTAAE
-22 HGDHGDHDHDGHV
+22 HGDHDHMAGTGH
-35 TEAEHSDHEHDGHV
+35 D
-49 AAADHDHDHEHN
+49 DHDHEHSHIAAAEHGEHDHD

-67 HEHDLAAE
+67 HGHDLAGE
-75 HGGGIAR
+75 HGAGIAR
-82 WLPAGQRR
+82 WLPSGQRR

-104 GLAAAL
+104 GLAAEL
-110 FGWPETLRIGLFL
+110 LGWPETLRIGLFL

-179 ETLESLTLA
+179 EALESLTLA

-195 ALMAMAPDTAQVQLP
+195 ALMAMAPDTAQVKRP
-210 DGSEATQPVEQV
+210 DGSETTQPVEQV
-222 AVGAVVVVR
+222 VVGAVVVVR

-265 GATVYAGTINQ
+265 GATVYAGTINR
-276 NGYLEVRATKPL
+276 NGYLEIRATKPL

-318 RIYTPAVVV
+318 RIYTPVVVV

-376 NASRRGVLIKGGAY
+376 SASRRGVLIKGGAY

-417 VIPCADLSAAD
+417 VTPCADLSAAD

-451 GQRLSVET
+451 GRQLAAEAPTGS
-459 PVESPATAFT
+459 
-469 ISISH
+469 
-474 LSLRFAAD
+474 AAD
-482 ETLSAS
+482 PPSAS
-488 DFMAFPGQ
+488 DFVALPGQ
-496 GIRAIVGDRLLW
+496 GIRAVVGDR
-508 VGSLDWLRAN
+508 LRAN
-518 GFDPANVT
+518 GFDPAEIT
-526 ERLAAITAAGQ
+526 TRLAAITAAGQ
-537 TPILVGQQEDCAGEP
+537 TPILVGQQEGRAGEP

-559 GIIAV
+559 GIIGV
-564 ADQVRPQ
+564 ADQVRSQ

-584 RRVAL
+584 RRVVL

-603 QVGIAPADVRAE
+603 QVGIAPEDVRAE
-615 LLPEEKLKVIQEYA
+615 LLPEEKLAAIQEYA

-674 ADDLDRLPWVLQL
+674 ADDLNRLPWVLQL
-687 SRRAARTIR
+687 SHRAARTIR

-724 GADTGASIIVI
+724 GADTGASIVVI
-735 LNGMRLLGRAPPA
+735 LNGMRLLGKAPSA
-748 AGSAASD
+748 TGSAAPD

-766 RTDHHDHSH
+766 RTDHHGHSH

>member
-13 TAPRTTATE
+13 TTSRPTAAE
-22 HGDHGDHDHDGHV
+22 HGDHDHMAGTGH
-35 TEAEHSDHEHDGHV
+35 D
-49 AAADHDHDHEHN
+49 DHDHEHSHIAAAEHGEHDHD

-67 HEHDLAAE
+67 HGHDLAGE
-75 HGGGIAR
+75 HGAGIAR
-82 WLPAGQRR
+82 WLPSGQRR

-104 GLAAAL
+104 GLAAEL
-110 FGWPETLRIGLFL
+110 LGWPETLRIGLFL

-179 ETLESLTLA
+179 EALESLTLA

-195 ALMAMAPDTAQVQLP
+195 ALMAMAPDTAQVKRP
-210 DGSEATQPVEQV
+210 DGSETTQPVEQV
-222 AVGAVVVVR
+222 VVGAVVVVR

-265 GATVYAGTINQ
+265 GATVYAGTINR
-276 NGYLEVRATKPL
+276 NGYLEIRATKPL

-318 RIYTPAVVV
+318 RIYTPVVVV

-417 VIPCADLSAAD
+417 VTPCADLSAAD

-451 GQRLSVET
+451 GRQLAAEAPTGS
-459 PVESPATAFT
+459 
-469 ISISH
+469 
-474 LSLRFAAD
+474 AAD
-482 ETLSAS
+482 PPSAS
-488 DFMAFPGQ
+488 DFVALPGQ
-496 GIRAIVGDRLLW
+496 GIRAVVGDRLLW
-508 VGSLDWLRAN
+508 VGSVGWLRAN
-518 GFDPANVT
+518 GFDPAEIT
-526 ERLAAITAAGQ
+526 TRLAAITAAGQ
-537 TPILVGQQEDCAGEP
+537 TPILVGQQEGRAGEP

-559 GIIAV
+559 GIIGV
-564 ADQVRPQ
+564 ADQVRSQ

-584 RRVAL
+584 RRVVL

-603 QVGIAPADVRAE
+603 QVGIAPEDVRAE
-615 LLPEEKLKVIQEYA
+615 LLPEEKLAAIQEYA

-674 ADDLDRLPWVLQL
+674 ADDLNRLPWVLQL
-687 SRRAARTIR
+687 SHRAARTIR

-724 GADTGASIIVI
+724 GADTGASIVVI
-735 LNGMRLLGRAPPA
+735 LNGMRLLGKAPSA
-748 AGSAASD
+748 TGSAAPD

-766 RTDHHDHSH
+766 RTDHHGHSH

>member
-1 MAQPSQE
+1 MRRWPSLVRSRRRPPSMA
-8 SPLPA
+8 
-13 TAPRTTATE
+13 TVTTTTWL
-22 HGDHGDHDHDGHV
+22 GPGMTV
-35 TEAEHSDHEHDGHV
+35 TSIEHDGHV
-49 AAADHDHDHEHN
+49 AVVQHGHDHAHD
-61 HAAEHE
+61 HAAE

-75 HGGGIAR
+75 HGAGIAR
-82 WLPAGQRR
+82 WLPSGQRR

-104 GLAAAL
+104 GLAVAL
-110 FGWPETLRIGLFL
+110 LGWPEPLRIGLFL
-123 VAILA
+123 IAILA

-195 ALMAMAPDTAQVQLP
+195 ALMAMAPDTAQVQRP
-210 DGSEATQPVEQV
+210 DGSEVTQPVEQV
-222 AVGAVVVVR
+222 AVGAIVVVR
-231 PGDRIPR
+231 PGDRIPL
-238 DGVVVAGHSAVDQA
+238 DGMVVAGHSAVDQA
-252 PITGESVPVEKAP
+252 PITGESVPVEKAS

-276 NGYLEVRATKPL
+276 HGYLEIRTTKPL
-288 AENAL
+288 AENTL

-417 VIPCADLSAAD
+417 VTPCADLSAAD
-428 LVRVAAAA
+428 LVRVVAAA

-451 GQRLSVET
+451 GRRLS
-459 PVESPATAFT
+459 A
-469 ISISH
+469 
-474 LSLRFAAD
+474 
-482 ETLSAS
+482 ETL
-488 DFMAFPGQ
+488 
-496 GIRAIVGDRLLW
+496 
-508 VGSLDWLRAN
+508 
-518 GFDPANVT
+518 
-526 ERLAAITAAGQ
+526 
-537 TPILVGQQEDCAGEP
+537 
-552 TERRRLL
+552 
-559 GIIAV
+559 
-564 ADQVRPQ
+564 
-571 AAETVATLRAQGV
+571 
-584 RRVAL
+584 
-589 VSGDNHLTAQAVAQ
+589 H
-603 QVGIAPADVRAE
+603 
-615 LLPEEKLKVIQEYA
+615 
-629 RNEGHVAMVGDG
+629 
-641 VNDAPALAAAT
+641 
-652 IGIALGT
+652 
-659 GGSDAALEAA
+659 
-669 DMALV
+669 
-674 ADDLDRLPWVLQL
+674 
-687 SRRAARTIR
+687 
-696 FNVGFALLTKLLV
+696 
-709 LGLGALGIANLWAAI
+709 
-724 GADTGASIIVI
+724 
-735 LNGMRLLGRAPPA
+735 
-748 AGSAASD
+748 
-755 AALRRRFGLSA
+755 
-766 RTDHHDHSH
+766 

>member
-13 TAPRTTATE
+13 TTSRPTAAE
-22 HGDHGDHDHDGHV
+22 HGDHDHMAGTGH
-35 TEAEHSDHEHDGHV
+35 D
-49 AAADHDHDHEHN
+49 DHDHEHSHIAAAEHDHD

-67 HEHDLAAE
+67 HGHDLAGE
-75 HGGGIAR
+75 HGAGIAR
-82 WLPAGQRR
+82 WLPSGQRR

-104 GLAAAL
+104 GLAAEL
-110 FGWPETLRIGLFL
+110 LGWPETLRIGLFL

-179 ETLESLTLA
+179 EALESLTLA

-195 ALMAMAPDTAQVQLP
+195 ALMAMAPDTAQVKRP
-210 DGSEATQPVEQV
+210 DGSETTQPVEQV
-222 AVGAVVVVR
+222 VVGAVVVVR

-265 GATVYAGTINQ
+265 GATVYAGTINR
-276 NGYLEVRATKPL
+276 NGYLEIRATKPL

-318 RIYTPAVVV
+318 RIYTPVVVV

-417 VIPCADLSAAD
+417 VTPCADLSAAD

-451 GQRLSVET
+451 GRQLAAEAPTGS
-459 PVESPATAFT
+459 
-469 ISISH
+469 
-474 LSLRFAAD
+474 AAD
-482 ETLSAS
+482 PPSAS
-488 DFMAFPGQ
+488 DFVALPGQ
-496 GIRAIVGDRLLW
+496 GIRAVVGDRLLW
-508 VGSLDWLRAN
+508 VGSLGWLRAN
-518 GFDPANVT
+518 GFDPAEIT
-526 ERLAAITAAGQ
+526 TRLAAITAAGQ
-537 TPILVGQQEDCAGEP
+537 TPILVGQQEGRAGEP

-559 GIIAV
+559 GIIGV
-564 ADQVRPQ
+564 ADQVRSQ

-584 RRVAL
+584 RRVVL

-603 QVGIAPADVRAE
+603 QVGIAPEDVRAE
-615 LLPEEKLKVIQEYA
+615 LLPEEKLAAIQEYA

-674 ADDLDRLPWVLQL
+674 ADDLNRLPWVLQL
-687 SRRAARTIR
+687 SHRAARTIR

-724 GADTGASIIVI
+724 GADTGASIVVI
-735 LNGMRLLGRAPPA
+735 LNGMRLLGKAPSA
-748 AGSAASD
+748 TGSAASD

-766 RTDHHDHSH
+766 RTDHHGHSH

>member
-1 MAQPSQE
+1 MAQPRQG
-8 SPLPA
+8 SPPV
-13 TAPRTTATE
+13 TE
-22 HGDHGDHDHDGHV
+22 HGDHDHDGHMAG
-35 TEAEHSDHEHDGHV
+35 AEHDDHEHEHDGHL
-49 AAADHDHDHEHN
+49 AAAEYDDHEH
-61 HAAEHE
+61 AAE
-67 HEHDLAAE
+67 HEHDLAAD
-75 HGGGIAR
+75 HGAGNAR

-90 ELLLLGVSGVCLGV
+90 ELLLLGVSGVCLGT

-110 FGWPETLRIGLFL
+110 LGWPEPLRIGLFL

-139 GVWLERSLDINFLV
+139 GVWLGRSLDINFLV
-153 TVAVA
+153 TMAVA

-179 ETLESLTLA
+179 EALESLTLA

-195 ALMAMAPDTAQVQLP
+195 ALMAMVPDTAQVQRP
-210 DGSEATQPVEQV
+210 DGSEITQPVEEV
-222 AVGAVVVVR
+222 AVGATVVVR
-231 PGDRIPR
+231 PGDRIPL

-265 GATVYAGTINQ
+265 GTTVYAGTINQ
-276 NGYLEVRATKPL
+276 RGYLELRTTKPL
-288 AENAL
+288 AENTL

-417 VIPCADLSAAD
+417 VTPCADLSAAD
-428 LVRVAAAA
+428 LVRVVVAA

-451 GQRLSVET
+451 GRRLSAET
-459 PVESPATAFT
+459 PIEATATTFT
-469 ISISH
+469 LAISH
-474 LSLRFAAD
+474 ISLRFAAE
-482 ETLSAS
+482 ETFSTS
-488 DFMAFPGQ
+488 DFLAFPGQ

-518 GFDPANVT
+518 GFDPADIT
-526 ERLAAITAAGQ
+526 ARLAAITAAGQ
-537 TPILVGQQEDCAGEP
+537 TPILVGQQEGRAGEP

-571 AAETVATLRAQGV
+571 AAETVAALRGQGV

-589 VSGDNHLTAQAVAQ
+589 VSGDNHLTVQAVAQ

-615 LLPEEKLKVIQEYA
+615 LLPEEKLAAIQEYA
-629 RNEGHVAMVGDG
+629 RNDGHVAMVGDG
-641 VNDAPALAAAT
+641 VNDAPALAAAS

-674 ADDLDRLPWVLQL
+674 ADDLNRLPWVLQL

-724 GADTGASIIVI
+724 AADTGASIIVI
-735 LNGMRLLGRAPPA
+735 LNGMRLLGKAPSA
-748 AGSAASD
+748 TESAASD
-755 AALRRRFGLSA
+755 AARRRRFGLSA
-766 RTDHHDHSH
+766 RTDHHGHSH

>member
-1 MAQPSQE
+1 MAQPRLE
-8 SPLPA
+8 SPP
-13 TAPRTTATE
+13 ATE
-22 HGDHGDHDHDGHV
+22 HGDRDHMAGAGHDGHEHKHDGHLAAAEYGDHDHD
-35 TEAEHSDHEHDGHV
+35 
-49 AAADHDHDHEHN
+49 

-67 HEHDLAAE
+67 HDLAVE
-75 HGGGIAR
+75 HGAGVAG

-90 ELLLLGVSGVCLGV
+90 ELLPLGVSGVCLGV

-110 FGWPETLRIGLFL
+110 LGWPQPLRIGLFL

-195 ALMAMAPDTAQVQLP
+195 ALMAMAPDTAQVQRP
-210 DGSEATQPVEQV
+210 DGSEVTQPVEQV
-222 AVGAVVVVR
+222 AVGAIVVVR
-231 PGDRIPR
+231 PGDRIPL

-265 GATVYAGTINQ
+265 GATVYAGTINRH
-276 NGYLEVRATKPL
+276 GYLEIRTTKPL
-288 AENAL
+288 AENTL

-417 VIPCADLSAAD
+417 VTSCADLSAAD
-428 LVRVAAAA
+428 LVRVVAAA

-451 GQRLSVET
+451 GRRLSAET
-459 PVESPATAFT
+459 PVESTATAFT
-469 ISISH
+469 LTISH
-474 LSLRFAAD
+474 ISLRFTAD
-482 ETLSAS
+482 ETFSAS
-488 DFMAFPGQ
+488 DFRAFPGQ
-496 GIRAIVGDRLLW
+496 GIRAVVGGRLLW

-518 GFDPANVT
+518 GFDPADVT

-537 TPILVGQQEDCAGEP
+537 TPILVGQQEARGGEP
-552 TERRRLL
+552 TEHRRLL

-571 AAETVATLRAQGV
+571 AAETVAALRAQGV

-589 VSGDNHLTAQAVAQ
+589 VSGDNHLTAQAVAE
-603 QVGIAPADVRAE
+603 QVGIAPEDVRAE
-615 LLPEEKLKVIQEYA
+615 LLPDQKLATIQEYA

-674 ADDLDRLPWVLQL
+674 AGDLDRLPWVLRL

-724 GADTGASIIVI
+724 AADTGASIIVI
-735 LNGMRLLGRAPPA
+735 LNGMRLLGKAPSA
-748 AGSAASD
+748 AESAASD

-766 RTDHHDHSH
+766 RTDHHGHSH

>member
-13 TAPRTTATE
+13 TTSRPTAAE
-22 HGDHGDHDHDGHV
+22 HGDHDHMAGTGH
-35 TEAEHSDHEHDGHV
+35 D
-49 AAADHDHDHEHN
+49 DHDHEHSHIAAAEHGEHGEHDHD

-67 HEHDLAAE
+67 HGHDLAGE
-75 HGGGIAR
+75 HGAGIAR
-82 WLPAGQRR
+82 WLPSGQRR

-104 GLAAAL
+104 GLAAEL
-110 FGWPETLRIGLFL
+110 LGWPETLRIGLFL

-179 ETLESLTLA
+179 EALESLTLA

-195 ALMAMAPDTAQVQLP
+195 ALMAMAPDTAQVKRP
-210 DGSEATQPVEQV
+210 DGSETTQPVEQV
-222 AVGAVVVVR
+222 VVGAVVVVR

-265 GATVYAGTINQ
+265 GATVYAGTINR
-276 NGYLEVRATKPL
+276 NGYLEIRATKPL

-318 RIYTPAVVV
+318 RIYTPVVVV

-417 VIPCADLSAAD
+417 VTPCADLSAAD
-428 LVRVAAAA
+428 LARYAATA

-451 GQRLSVET
+451 GRRLSAET
-459 PVESPATAFT
+459 PVESTATAF
-469 ISISH
+469 SLALSH
-474 LSLRFAAD
+474 ISLRFAAD
-482 ETLSAS
+482 ETLSTS
-488 DFMAFPGQ
+488 DFVAFPGQ
-496 GIRAIVGDRLLW
+496 GIRAVVGERRLW

-518 GFDPANVT
+518 GFDPAEIT

-537 TPILVGQQEDCAGEP
+537 TPILVGQQEVRAGEP

-559 GIIAV
+559 GIIGV
-564 ADQVRPQ
+564 ADEVRPL

-589 VSGDNHLTAQAVAQ
+589 LSGDNHLTAQAVAQ
-603 QVGIAPADVRAE
+603 RVGIAPEDVRAE
-615 LLPEEKLKVIQEYA
+615 LLPEEKLAAIQEYA

-674 ADDLDRLPWVLQL
+674 ADDLNRLPWVLQL

-696 FNVGFALLTKLLV
+696 FNVGFALLIKLLV

-724 GADTGASIIVI
+724 AADTGASIVVI
-735 LNGMRLLGRAPPA
+735 LNGMRLLGEAPSA

-766 RTDHHDHSH
+766 RTDHHGHSH

>member
-1 MAQPSQE
+1 MVQSRQD

-13 TAPRTTATE
+13 TATRATAAE
-22 HGDHGDHDHDGHV
+22 HGDHDHEHVGH
-35 TEAEHSDHEHDGHV
+35 
-49 AAADHDHDHEHN
+49 AAAAGHDHDHDGDG
-61 HAAEHE
+61 AAAGHDDHE
-67 HEHDLAAE
+67 HEHDLAGE
-75 HGGGIAR
+75 HGAGIAR

-110 FGWPETLRIGLFL
+110 LGWPEPLRIGLFL

-139 GVWLERSLDINFLV
+139 GVWQERSLDINFLV

-195 ALMAMAPDTAQVQLP
+195 ALMAMAPDTAQVQRP
-210 DGSEATQPVEQV
+210 DGSEVTQPVEQV
-222 AVGAVVVVR
+222 AVGAIVVVR
-231 PGDRIPR
+231 PGDRIPL
-238 DGVVVAGHSAVDQA
+238 DGVVIAGHSAVDQA

-265 GATVYAGTINQ
+265 GATVYAGTINR
-276 NGYLEVRATKPL
+276 NGYLEIRTTKPL

-293 AKIIHLVEAAQSEK
+293 VKIIHLVEAAQSEK

-318 RIYTPAVVV
+318 RIYTPVVVV

-405 GTLTRGVPEVVT
+405 GTLTRGVPEVIT
-417 VIPCADLSAAD
+417 VIPGADLSAAD

-451 GQRLSVET
+451 GRRLSAET
-459 PVESPATAFT
+459 PVESTATAFT

-474 LSLRFAAD
+474 ISLRFAGD
-482 ETLSAS
+482 ETLRAS
-488 DFMAFPGQ
+488 DFVAFPGR
-496 GIRAIVGDRLLW
+496 GIRAVVGDRLLW

-518 GFDPANVT
+518 GFDPAAVN

-537 TPILVGQQEDCAGEP
+537 TPILVGEQVGRDDEP
-552 TERRRLL
+552 TGGRRVL

-564 ADQVRPQ
+564 ADEVRSQ
-571 AAETVATLRAQGV
+571 AAETVAALRGQGV

-589 VSGDNHLTAQAVAQ
+589 VSGDNTVTAQAVAQ

-615 LLPEEKLKVIQEYA
+615 LLPEEKLAAIQEYA

-641 VNDAPALAAAT
+641 VNDAPALAAAS

-674 ADDLDRLPWVLQL
+674 ADDLNRLPWVLQL
-687 SRRAARTIR
+687 SRRAAHTIR

-709 LGLGALGIANLWAAI
+709 LGLGALGLANLWIAI
-724 GADTGASIIVI
+724 AADTGASIIVI
-735 LNGMRLLGRAPPA
+735 LNGMRLLGKAPSA
-748 AGSAASD
+748 AESAASD

-766 RTDHHDHSH
+766 HADHHGHTH

>member
-1 MAQPSQE
+1 MAEPRQE
-8 SPLPA
+8 SPP
-13 TAPRTTATE
+13 ATE
-22 HGDHGDHDHDGHV
+22 HGDH
-35 TEAEHSDHEHDGHV
+35 DHEHGHMAEAGHDDHEHGHDGHV
-49 AAADHDHDHEHN
+49 AAVEHDDHDHEHE
-61 HAAEHE
+61 HA
-67 HEHDLAAE
+67 HDLAGE
-75 HGGGIAR
+75 HGAGIAR
-82 WLPAGQRR
+82 WLPSGQRR
-90 ELLLLGVSGVCLGV
+90 ELLLLGVSGLCLGM

-110 FGWPETLRIGLFL
+110 FGWPETLQIGLFL
-123 VAILA
+123 AAILA
-128 GAVEIV
+128 GAIEIV

-170 TVVFLFSLG
+170 TVVFLFTLG

-195 ALMAMAPDTAQVQLP
+195 ALMAMAPDTAQVKLP
-210 DGSEATQPVEQV
+210 DGSETTQPVERV
-222 AVGAVVVVR
+222 TVGAIVVVR

-265 GATVYAGTINQ
+265 GATVYAGTINR
-276 NGYLEVRATKPL
+276 NGYLEIRATKPL

-417 VIPCADLSAAD
+417 VTPCADLSAAD

-459 PVESPATAFT
+459 PVESSATAFNLAL
-469 ISISH
+469 SH

-482 ETLSAS
+482 ESFSTS

-496 GIRAIVGDRLLW
+496 GIRAVVGDRLLW
-508 VGSLDWLRAN
+508 IGRLDWLRAS
-518 GFDPANVT
+518 GFDPADVT
-526 ERLAAITAAGQ
+526 ERLAAIAAAGQ

-571 AAETVATLRAQGV
+571 AAETVAALRAQGV

-589 VSGDNHLTAQAVAQ
+589 VSGDNRLTVQAVAQ
-603 QVGIAPADVRAE
+603 QVGIAPEDVRAE

-674 ADDLDRLPWVLQL
+674 ADDLNRLPWMLQL

-724 GADTGASIIVI
+724 AADTGASIIVI
-735 LNGMRLLGRAPPA
+735 LNGMRLLGKAP
-748 AGSAASD
+748 SAAESAVSD

>member
-1 MAQPSQE
+1 MAV
-8 SPLPA
+8 
-13 TAPRTTATE
+13 T
-22 HGDHGDHDHDGHV
+22 GHDGHV
-35 TEAEHSDHEHDGHV
+35 TAAEYGEHD
-49 AAADHDHDHEHN
+49 

-67 HEHDLAAE
+67 HDLAVE
-75 HGGGIAR
+75 HGAGIAR

-110 FGWPETLRIGLFL
+110 FGWPETLRISLFL

-179 ETLESLTLA
+179 EALENLTLA

-222 AVGAVVVVR
+222 VVGAVVVVR

-265 GATVYAGTINQ
+265 GATVYAGTINR
-276 NGYLEVRATKPL
+276 NGYLEIRTTKPL

-318 RIYTPAVVV
+318 RIYTPVVVV

-417 VIPCADLSAAD
+417 VMPCADLSAAD

-451 GQRLSVET
+451 GRRLSAET
-459 PVESPATAFT
+459 PVESTATAFSLT
-469 ISISH
+469 ISHIS
-474 LSLRFAAD
+474 LCFAAD
-482 ETLSAS
+482 ETLSTS
-488 DFMAFPGQ
+488 DFVAFPGQ
-496 GIRAIVGDRLLW
+496 GIRAVVGDRLLW
-508 VGSLDWLRAN
+508 VGSLGWLRAN
-518 GFDPANVT
+518 GFDPAAIT
-526 ERLAAITAAGQ
+526 ARLAAITAAGQ
-537 TPILVGQQEDCAGEP
+537 TPIIVGQQEGRAGEP

-571 AAETVATLRAQGV
+571 AAETVAALRAQGV

-735 LNGMRLLGRAPPA
+735 LNGMRLLGRAPSDA
-748 AGSAASD
+748 ESAASD

>member
-13 TAPRTTATE
+13 TTSRPTAAE
-22 HGDHGDHDHDGHV
+22 HGDHDYMAGTGHD
-35 TEAEHSDHEHDGHV
+35 
-49 AAADHDHDHEHN
+49 DHDHEHSHIAAAEHGEHDYD

-67 HEHDLAAE
+67 HGHDLAGE
-75 HGGGIAR
+75 HGAGIAR
-82 WLPAGQRR
+82 WLPSGQRR

-104 GLAAAL
+104 GLAAEL
-110 FGWPETLRIGLFL
+110 LGWPETLRIGLFL

-179 ETLESLTLA
+179 EALESLTLA

-195 ALMAMAPDTAQVQLP
+195 ALMAMAPDTAQVKRP
-210 DGSEATQPVEQV
+210 DGSETTQPVEQV
-222 AVGAVVVVR
+222 VVGAVVVVR

-265 GATVYAGTINQ
+265 GATVYAGTINR
-276 NGYLEVRATKPL
+276 NGYLEIRATKPL

-293 AKIIHLVEAAQSEK
+293 AKIIHLVEAAQSKK

-318 RIYTPAVVV
+318 RIYTPVVVV

-417 VIPCADLSAAD
+417 VTPCADLSAAD
-428 LVRVAAAA
+428 LARYAATA

-451 GQRLSVET
+451 GRRLSAET
-459 PVESPATAFT
+459 PVESTATAF
-469 ISISH
+469 SLALSH
-474 LSLRFAAD
+474 ISLRFAAD
-482 ETLSAS
+482 ETLSTS
-488 DFMAFPGQ
+488 DFVAFPGQ
-496 GIRAIVGDRLLW
+496 GIRAVVGERRLW

-518 GFDPANVT
+518 DFDPAEIT

-537 TPILVGQQEDCAGEP
+537 TPILVGQQEVRAGEP

-559 GIIAV
+559 GIIGV
-564 ADQVRPQ
+564 ADEVRPL

-589 VSGDNHLTAQAVAQ
+589 LSGDNHLTAQAVAQ
-603 QVGIAPADVRAE
+603 RVGIAPEDVRAE
-615 LLPEEKLKVIQEYA
+615 LLPEEKLAAIQEYA

-674 ADDLDRLPWVLQL
+674 ADDLNRLPWVLQL

-696 FNVGFALLTKLLV
+696 FNVGFALLIKLLV

-724 GADTGASIIVI
+724 AADTGASIVVI
-735 LNGMRLLGRAPPA
+735 LNGMRLLGEAPSA

-766 RTDHHDHSH
+766 RTDHHGHSH